1 MFLIPFLTGLISI
14 FTPSILLLVL
24 LLIIALSHFIVD
36 RILLIKLIVC
46 LCLLVLIL
54 GPLLGLGVLNLSS
67 IHDFVGLDAYNT
79 SRIIVLV
86 LNLIFGLWLVGIF
99 PILFKRTVMN
109 KAMIGF
115 VLFLMGIVSFF
126 ISFPSTNLILGNIL
140 MAYEKTNS
148 LSDFLLP
155 MMLFFIGLMIPVGL
169 ILFFM
174 SKPIIRW
181 REYKWF
187 KIVQVCVGVSFF
199 VIIIFRFLMSHYSF
213 I

>member
-1 MFLIPFLTGLISI
+1 MSFLAGLISL
-14 FTPSILLLVL
+14 FTPSILMLVL
-24 LLIIALSHFIVD
+24 LLIVALSHFIVD

-46 LCLLVLIL
+46 LCLLVVIL
-54 GPLLGLGVLNLSS
+54 GPLLGLVALNLYS
-67 IHDFVGLDAYNT
+67 IYDFVGFDAYNT
-79 SRIIVLV
+79 CRIIVLV
-86 LNLIFGLWLVGIF
+86 LNMIFGLWLVGVF
-99 PILFKRTVMN
+99 PILFKRMVMN

-115 VLFLMGIVSFF
+115 VLLLMGIVSS
-126 ISFPSTNLILGNIL
+126 IMSFSATGPIIGSLLI
-140 MAYEKTNS
+140 ADDKTNS
-148 LSDFLLP
+148 LLEI
-155 MMLFFIGLMIPVGL
+155 LFPLILFYAGLMIPIGL

-199 VIIIFRFLMSHYSF
+199 VIIIIRFLMSYFLF